1 MADEEQEETKK
12 SKLPLILGATLLF
25 LGLAG
30 GGAYFFLF
38 SSGGDGSSDGH
49 GGASKDAHGETSG
62 DAHGEASGD
71 AHGETSGDAHGEAS
85 GDAHSEASGDAHSE
99 ASGDAHSEASGDAH
113 SEGSGGDKT
122 SHDSDSSEDYVNFG
136 RIYEFRPFHLN
147 LGNPMENRY
156 IRLGIA
162 IEYKSGN
169 EQLREIEA
177 RKVQLRDA
185 IVSIVGEKT
194 REFILTPDGKDQ
206 LRLEIFNQINQYMD
220 RKIEAVYISDLIVE

>member
-38 SSGGDGSSDGH
+38 SSGEDGSSDGH

-62 DAHGEASGD
+62 D
-71 AHGETSGDAHGEAS
+71 T
-85 GDAHSEASGDAHSE
+85 HSEASGDAHSKASGDAHNAGSGDAHGE
-99 ASGDAHSEASGDAH
+99 GAGDAHSEGSGDAHSEA
-113 SEGSGGDKT
+113 SGGDKT

-194 REFILTPDGKDQ
+194 REFILAPDGKDQ